1 VDISSA
7 PIPAVSF
14 VITAIVPARCHPRN
28 DMKPS
33 ILHRS
38 FGFPVVAVKSRKR
51 HPSPILIA
59 SHSQLEEITLTV
71 LLNGIVE

>member
-7 PIPAVSF
+7 RIPAVSF
-14 VITAIVPARCHPRN
+14 VITANMPARCHPRN
-28 DMKPS
+28 EMKPS

-38 FGFPVVAVKSRKR
+38 FGFPIVAVKSKKR
-51 HPSPILIA
+51 HPFPSLIA

-71 LLNGIVE
+71 PLNGIVE